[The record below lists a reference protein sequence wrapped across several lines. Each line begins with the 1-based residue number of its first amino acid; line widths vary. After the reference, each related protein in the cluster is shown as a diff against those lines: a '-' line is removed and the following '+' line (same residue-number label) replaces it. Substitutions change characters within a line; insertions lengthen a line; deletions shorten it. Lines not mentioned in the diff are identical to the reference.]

1 MADDYKPSFLDWI
14 AFISYTL
21 FNPVGMAL
29 IVQEA
34 VDNRGVK

>member
-1 MADDYKPSFLDWI
+1 MAEDYKPSILDRI

-21 FNPVGMAL
+21 FNPAGMAL

-34 VDNRGVK
+34 ADNRGVK